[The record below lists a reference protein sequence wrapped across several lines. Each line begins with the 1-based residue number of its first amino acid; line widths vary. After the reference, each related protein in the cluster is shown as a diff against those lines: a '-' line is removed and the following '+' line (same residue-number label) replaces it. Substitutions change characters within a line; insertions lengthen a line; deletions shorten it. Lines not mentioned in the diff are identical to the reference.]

1 MIVPAASSS
10 DELGQRACEAAIP
23 QQTLKICVLL
33 PEVETAISSLQCAV
47 AATRGFTPLIC
58 AVHVGFDPLHTFV
71 SAEEQD
77 IQQLRDIYEGK
88 PEVRVARIKAVLD
101 AFISSESDV
110 PPIQWKND
118 EGDICS
124 NIVLEA
130 CRADLFVIGRPIH
143 LDAADALHS
152 ALFDVRRLVLVAPRD
167 ASDLGRTIGRHF
179 VVGWKAGD
187 PVKHSVEAAAPW
199 LRHADKV
206 SVLCVAKQGAEP
218 YEASAHAFF
227 DKLGIA
233 AQIIGLQRNDK
244 SVGRQLLAEASQLGG
259 DCLLIGAFK
268 HSALWDAALGGVTRD
283 VLAHANIPILLMR

>member
-1 MIVPAASSS
+1 MIIPTGFSS
-10 DELGQRACEAAIP
+10 DKLDQRACEAVS

-47 AATRGFTPLIC
+47 AAARGFTPLIC
-58 AVHVGFDPLHTFV
+58 AVHIGFDPLHTFV

-88 PEVRVARIKAVLD
+88 PGVRVARIKTALD
-101 AFISSESDV
+101 AFISSESDA

-143 LDAADALHS
+143 LDATDALHS
-152 ALFDVRRLVLVAPRD
+152 ALFDVHRLVLVAPRD
-167 ASDLGRTIGRHF
+167 ACDRERSIGRHF
-179 VVGWKAGD
+179 VIGWKPGD

-199 LRHADKV
+199 LRRADKV

-218 YEASAHAFF
+218 YEAGARTFF

-233 AQIIGLQRNDK
+233 AQIIGLQRNDQ
-244 SVGRQLLAEASQLGG
+244 SVGRQLLGEASRIGG

-268 HSALWDAALGGVTRD
+268 HSALWEAVLGGVTRD
-283 VLAHANIPILLMR
+283 VLAHADIPVFLMR